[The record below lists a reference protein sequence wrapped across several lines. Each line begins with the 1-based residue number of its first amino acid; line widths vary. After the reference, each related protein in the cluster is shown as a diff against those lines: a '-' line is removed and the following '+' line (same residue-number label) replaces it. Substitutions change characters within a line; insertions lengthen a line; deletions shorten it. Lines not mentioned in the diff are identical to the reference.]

1 MFCSSMMNINEKK
14 RTTSTNKLLL
24 QNGRLPYV
32 KIISNNKFLLY
43 KYEKKNPYRKISSNK
58 KYQ

>member
-1 MFCSSMMNINEKK
+1 MMNINEKK